1 MEIENITEEEK
12 IYSTLKNINIK
23 NIKLEEIG
31 LLIFIFNIIL
41 NTRSL
46 AMFIQEDKFIA
57 EGPIYEPTPI
67 EIMDE
72 VNPLLRT
79 SLFIILVFDVIG
91 YIIVG
96 KRSKN
101 DLNNIN
107 LKKRM
112 KLLKIASIILF
123 IILIISFIISAIW

>member
-1 MEIENITEEEK
+1 
-12 IYSTLKNINIK
+12 
-23 NIKLEEIG
+23 
-31 LLIFIFNIIL
+31 
-41 NTRSL
+41 
-46 AMFIQEDKFIA
+46 MFIQEDKFIA

-96 KRSKN
+96 KKSKN
-101 DLNNIN
+101 DLNNIK

-123 IILIISFIISAIW
+123 IMIIISFIISAIW